1 MRRLDHVPPLS
12 RGCLCFDRFEEF
24 RSAEEDA
31 RRRAT
36 YESVKS
42 ARDALALELRELYP
56 SFHERLA
63 DLFQRMD
70 ANNTK
75 LTHVNRCLPRGKA
88 TLLEA
93 ELVARK
99 LDSFV
104 RRGMTT
110 PSIVREVRLAPFEY
124 SETDRWAYPSVLRP
138 W

>member
-63 DLFQRMD
+63 DLFADGCKQHQI
-70 ANNTK
+70 N
-75 LTHVNRCLPRGKA
+75 
-88 TLLEA
+88 
-93 ELVARK
+93 ARK
-99 LDSFV
+99 QVLTEGQSDAAGGGTRCPQARQLRSTWNDHAQYRAGGQTTTV
-104 RRGMTT
+104 RIFR
-110 PSIVREVRLAPFEY
+110 
-124 SETDRWAYPSVLRP
+124 D
-138 W
+138 